1 MRALASLYL
10 ALERTTST
18 NDKVEAIVGYLGT
31 APPRD
36 AIWALSLLRGDRLP
50 RAVRTSLLR
59 EVAAES
65 SGLPLWLFEQC
76 YATVGDLAETIALVV
91 ADRTATVAP
100 HAEAPLHVW
109 CETHLPALRTAD
121 DAAQR
126 AQLLSWWA
134 TLPPDDVFVL
144 GKLMTGGLRVGVS
157 KGIVERAL
165 AKHTGLPR
173 DTIALRL
180 MGAWPRTAAFYASL
194 VAQDEGEAA
203 IARPYPFALASSVPE
218 DLATLGEASAWQMEW
233 KWDGIRGQVIK
244 RAGAC
249 FLWSRGEELVNDA
262 FPDVV
267 TPLLAL
273 PDGTVLDGEL
283 LVVTTAG
290 PQPFQQLQQR
300 LQRRAPSASIQRR
313 LPVRFRAY
321 DVLEWQGEDLRATPL
336 RQRRKVLDAVVANT
350 PALDVSDVI
359 DAPTWADAAAHR
371 ERAAQHGVEGLMLKR
386 LESPYH
392 TGRKRGDWWKWKVEP
407 YVLDAVLLY
416 AQAGH
421 GRRASLF
428 TDYTF
433 GLWSDGE
440 LVTFAKAYS
449 GLSDAEIR
457 TLDGWIKANTIER
470 FGPVRSVPRTQ
481 VFEIAFEGIARSTRH
496 KAGVAVR
503 FPRIKRWRTDKPAT
517 EADTLDALVALL
529 DARNA

>member
-1 MRALASLYL
+1 
-10 ALERTTST
+10 
-18 NDKVEAIVGYLGT
+18 
-31 APPRD
+31 
-36 AIWALSLLRGDRLP
+36 
-50 RAVRTSLLR
+50 
-59 EVAAES
+59 
-65 SGLPLWLFEQC
+65 
-76 YATVGDLAETIALVV
+76 
-91 ADRTATVAP
+91 
-100 HAEAPLHVW
+100 
-109 CETHLPALRTAD
+109 
-121 DAAQR
+121 
-126 AQLLSWWA
+126 
-134 TLPPDDVFVL
+134 
-144 GKLMTGGLRVGVS
+144 
-157 KGIVERAL
+157 
-165 AKHTGLPR
+165 
-173 DTIALRL
+173 
-180 MGAWPRTAAFYASL
+180 
-194 VAQDEGEAA
+194 
-203 IARPYPFALASSVPE
+203 
-218 DLATLGEASAWQMEW
+218 
-233 KWDGIRGQVIK
+233 
-244 RAGAC
+244 
-249 FLWSRGEELVNDA
+249 
-262 FPDVV
+262 VV